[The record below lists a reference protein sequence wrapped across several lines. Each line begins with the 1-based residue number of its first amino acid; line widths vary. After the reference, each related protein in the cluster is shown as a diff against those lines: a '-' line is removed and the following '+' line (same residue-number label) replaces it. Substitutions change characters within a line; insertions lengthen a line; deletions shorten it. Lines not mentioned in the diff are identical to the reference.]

1 MFESICLRSMSASS
15 DTDSSPAPHRLVDEL
30 GYQDDSAL
38 EALPNSGPATRPLDV
53 EEATLFLRALSNENR
68 LALLT
73 LLQTGEQTVTFLAD
87 TLDMRQPAVSQ
98 QLGRLREARLV
109 EFRRDGKTVYYRLA
123 SDRIRDFLPVIQ
135 QHFAL

>member
-1 MFESICLRSMSASS
+1 
-15 DTDSSPAPHRLVDEL
+15 L

-38 EALPNSGPATRPLDV
+38 EALPNSGPATRRLDV